1 MMLVAILTQFVL
13 RRNAAFKRQMP
24 MRTHSNIVRS
34 LGDGSLVQLPASTRW
49 AIPAEFC
56 HKRIEGK
63 VAEKWINR
71 KFVLTDRVVD
81 ERGTV
86 SRVPRPPLSM
96 DLTLSR
102 ETLQRYPGAQ
112 EAYDGIQNLKFEVCK
127 QEGLA
132 TIIRPEHIAQ
142 FLLAPADIKAE
153 VEELEKEHSD
163 YKDTLA
169 FMSDSTD
176 THEHDGIDSRGAE
189 IVPPLGNPLID
200 FENLDA
206 LKSKETLDGEVF
218 VAGDR
223 RVKMLLNKARTAV
236 FLLAY

>member
-24 MRTHSNIVRS
+24 MRTHSSIVKS
-34 LGDGSLVQLPASTRW
+34 LGDGSLVSLPASTRW

-56 HKRIEGK
+56 HKRVEGK

-102 ETLQRYPGAQ
+102 ESLQRYPGAQ

-127 QEGLA
+127 QEGLE
-132 TIIRPEHIAQ
+132 TRIRPEHIAQ
-142 FLLAPADIKAE
+142 FLLAPPDIKAE
-153 VEELEKEHSD
+153 VEELEKGHSD
-163 YKDTLA
+163 YKDILA

-176 THEHDGIDSRGAE
+176 THEHDGIDSRGAD
-189 IVPPLGNPLID
+189 IVPPLASPLID